1 MPVARDI
8 DNEHNAYQLG
18 RLFAVLEAAQY
29 AALGRVNASIGDRYY
44 ASASSTPARVFAPLL
59 RSLRVHIADARKR
72 GQGGWIEPRVAE
84 IMARLP
90 PDLPTSLR
98 LVDQGRFAVGYY
110 HEKAHRPAKPS
121 GPAEDETPLTEGTA
135 E

>member
-1 MPVARDI
+1 
-8 DNEHNAYQLG
+8 
-18 RLFAVLEAAQY
+18 
-29 AALGRVNASIGDRYY
+29 
-44 ASASSTPARVFAPLL
+44 
-59 RSLRVHIADARKR
+59 
-72 GQGGWIEPRVAE
+72 VAE